1 MKLDPDGLLICL
13 YGNDLSDTPE
23 SLSRDDLYRR
33 YPERQGIAGRVHS
46 LIPRVYTI
54 VSEAFRILA
63 REIRKSKGY
72 IGTVEG
78 YASEKGISEDTF
90 QQWSDALPGELV
102 EASDRDEFNK
112 SLLSQGLFNPGF
124 WVEALEI
131 STPRAEQKYRSMKM
145 VLDEII
151 TVARQKSMAI
161 GVVYIPAPLQYDLS
175 RHASWNP
182 WIIGGVQ
189 VREQWVHD
197 ATELQKRLADWAR
210 TESIPFLDLTPVLR
224 KEIKRGRK
232 LNYRLDGHWTAEGH
246 RVAGKAVA
254 EWINQDAVFPS
265 LPLTEIGTKTVESEY
280 NEPEP

>member
-1 MKLDPDGLLICL
+1 
-13 YGNDLSDTPE
+13 
-23 SLSRDDLYRR
+23 
-33 YPERQGIAGRVHS
+33 
-46 LIPRVYTI
+46 
-54 VSEAFRILA
+54 
-63 REIRKSKGY
+63 
-72 IGTVEG
+72 
-78 YASEKGISEDTF
+78 
-90 QQWSDALPGELV
+90 
-102 EASDRDEFNK
+102 
-112 SLLSQGLFNPGF
+112 
-124 WVEALEI
+124 
-131 STPRAEQKYRSMKM
+131 M